1 MELPPEL
8 LAIFSIFLLIILSG
22 FFSSSE
28 TALTALSRA
37 KIHKLM
43 QKGNRRARFVNRLR
57 ENKENLLSTILIGN
71 NLVNTMASALTTKV
85 FLDYFGESGVIY
97 ATIVMTICLVIFAE
111 ILPKTYAL
119 YNAEK
124 VSLFVSYPL
133 RVLVKLFRP
142 ISFIIQKIVD
152 LLLRTIGINKKSKE
166 NDLISAIEEL
176 RGTIELHHKEGGVL
190 KQDKDMLDSILDLAE
205 TEVSSIMTH
214 RKNMFTVNA
223 NDTSTKILEN
233 ISKAPYTRIPLWKGE
248 KDNIVGILHAKD
260 VLKTTIY
267 STKEIKEIDFLK
279 IASQPWFI
287 PETTTLRE
295 QLFAFKTRRS
305 HFAIVVD
312 EYGSVMGIITLED
325 ILEEIVGDIKDEHD
339 KGALQTFKKVN
350 DDTYIVDG
358 DTPVRDINRDLDL
371 ELPEED
377 ASTIAG
383 LLINSCERIP
393 ERNEK
398 FEFFGFEFTVVER
411 YKNQITKLKMVK
423 LEGIEE

>member
-1 MELPPEL
+1 MNPEL
-8 LAIFSIFLLIILSG
+8 LMIITIFILIILSA

-37 KIHKLM
+37 KIHKLV
-43 QKGNRRARFVNRLR
+43 QKGNKKALYVHQLR
-57 ENKENLLSTILIGN
+57 EKKENLLSTILIGN
-71 NLVNTMASALTTKV
+71 NLVNTLGSALATMI
-85 FLDYFGESGVIY
+85 FINYFGQAGVIY
-97 ATIVMTICLVIFAE
+97 ATIIMTICLVIFAE

-119 YNAEK
+119 FNAEK
-124 VSLFVSYPL
+124 VSLFASSIL
-133 RVLVKLFRP
+133 RFVVKIFRP
-142 ISFIIQKIVD
+142 ISIIIEYIVSF
-152 LLLRTIGINKKSKE
+152 LLKMIGINQKSKE
-166 NDLISAIEEL
+166 HDLISAIEEL

-205 TEVSSIMTH
+205 TEVSTVMTH

-223 NDTSTKILEN
+223 SDTSNKILEN
-233 ISKAPYTRIPLWKGE
+233 ISKAPYTRIPLWREE

-267 STKEIKEIDFLK
+267 STKKIKEIDFLK
-279 IASQPWFI
+279 IAAKPWFI

-295 QLFAFKTRRS
+295 QLLAFKTRRN

-339 KGALQTFKKVN
+339 KGSVKTYKKIHE
-350 DDTYIVDG
+350 DTYIIDG
-358 DTPVRDINRDLDL
+358 DTTIRDINRDLDL
-371 ELPEED
+371 ELPEDD

-383 LLINSCERIP
+383 LLIKACEKIP
-393 ERNEK
+393 ERGER
-398 FEFFGFEFTVVER
+398 FEFFNFEFTVLER
-411 YKNQITKLKMVK
+411 YKNQITKLKLVTIAK
-423 LEGIEE
+423 ITD